1 MKTAT
6 VLQQHANYF
15 FVLGI
20 TVIGKLKRLLSA
32 YKYYTI
38 CMGFICKGFPGILKQ
53 HPCSIPDLCA
63 KDSISSTA
71 PGVVFVQTVR
81 FHATPYPRWVPGQ
94 GSAFLILFWDA
105 Q

>member
-1 MKTAT
+1 MHGIH
-6 VLQQHANYF
+6 LQGFSRHIQAAS
-15 FVLGI
+15 
-20 TVIGKLKRLLSA
+20 LLA
-32 YKYYTI
+32 K
-38 CMGFICKGFPGILKQ
+38 KKKQ
-53 HPCSIPDLCA
+53 HPYSIPDLCA